1 MEIVME
7 TTIAAHRK
15 LNNYKSFLTWYDGG
29 LDSVGQ
35 ERGSAHLLLEDH
47 HQEAAEGGRGQDQ
60 ELGQELDVFWTML
73 SGLEET
79 CQLSLE
85 EEASD

>member
-1 MEIVME
+1 MME
-7 TTIAAHRK
+7 
-15 LNNYKSFLTWYDGG
+15 G

-47 HQEAAEGGRGQDQ
+47 HQEAAEEGRGQDQ

-79 CQLSLE
+79 CQLS
-85 EEASD
+85 

>member
-1 MEIVME
+1 MLLIVCKISTNHFQLVLFE
-7 TTIAAHRK
+7 
-15 LNNYKSFLTWYDGG
+15 G

-47 HQEAAEGGRGQDQ
+47 HQEAAEEGRGQDQ
-60 ELGQELDVFWTML
+60 EQGQELDVSWTML

-79 CQLSLE
+79 CQLS
-85 EEASD
+85 